1 MRRLN
6 YLYVL
11 VVLSANVYGADSTSV
26 VAPPA
31 LIKLPYNHAYRL
43 VVDLQVG
50 LWAQPLPMDWDG
62 DGDLDMVA
70 ATSGMPSNGVW
81 FFENVSGPAGGEGVG
96 SGGTRLLR
104 RDGAAPRN
112 DRGRDGAAPRNDNGG
127 PTDRAASGG
136 GDELRIGQ
144 TNVNLRGVSSAP
156 ESVVTG
162 DTRLPRRDGAAPRN
176 DDHVTI
182 GASAPRDVVF
192 KAGVWVAR
200 GLEDMTV
207 SYVNGEPMVCVP
219 GEAKVRAAG
228 SATPFGGALSGAIA
242 TNAAGANSAASTSE
256 SASSVGAPAGAGPGI
271 PPQKECTGVVYPDF
285 RKTGLEKGQTIPV
298 VSLRSYNRTRA
309 DQWKFVDYDGDGAVD
324 VVLGLGV
331 WDDYGWD
338 DAYNAQGVWT
348 NGPLHGYVMVA
359 RNEGTT
365 ASPKYGAWEE
375 VSTWVENHGDPRDG
389 KWTDPKSVDV
399 YGAPSPNFADFDGD
413 GDLDLVCGEF
423 LDSLTYFE
431 NVGTRTE
438 SVYARGRLLAR
449 DGAAIRMDL
458 QMLQV
463 IALDWDADGDTDLIV
478 GQEDGR
484 IALMEHTGA
493 VKDGMPVFE
502 LPRFFQQEAD
512 YLRVGVLPAPA
523 GVDWDGDGDEDLI
536 CGDTAGY
543 LNFVEN
549 TGMREGLP
557 IWAPP
562 VYLDAGGARVRI
574 QAGTNGGIQGPCEAK
589 WGYTVPAVGD
599 WDGDGDS
606 DIVMNSIWGEI
617 LWYENVGTKA
627 AAKLAAARP
636 VEIEWTGATP
646 KPQWTW
652 WDPKGK
658 QLVTQW
664 RTSPYLGDMNGDGLV
679 DLAMLD
685 REGYLA
691 LFARAR
697 RDGKLVTLSP
707 TRVFLGEDGKPLQ
720 LNAGRAGKSGR
731 RKFTFCDWDGDGK
744 MDLMLDSTNVDF
756 WRNVSEEKGEWKFKN
771 LGPIAEQN
779 LLGHTTDPTVVDW
792 NKDGVPDVLIGAEDG
807 CLYYCENPRTKVK

>member
-1 MRRLN
+1 MRVR
-6 YLYVL
+6 YM
-11 VVLSANVYGADSTSV
+11 VLSGTTWISFIFAAAAQSSLPTL
-26 VAPPA
+26 A
-31 LIKLPYNHAYRL
+31 KLPYNHAERL

-70 ATSGMPSNGVW
+70 ATSGAPSNGVW
-81 FFENVSGPAGGEGVG
+81 FYENVSGPGVPSESVAAGD
-96 SGGTRLLR
+96 TRLLR
-104 RDGAAPRN
+104 RDLAPRN
-112 DRGRDGAAPRNDNGG
+112 DGTG
-127 PTDRAASGG
+127 PTAGAGANGSQDGVEFRA
-136 GDELRIGQ
+136 GQ
-144 TNVNLRGVSSAP
+144 TNVNLRGATSGP
-156 ESVVTG
+156 EAVDGGAG
-162 DTRLPRRDGAAPRN
+162 DARLPRRDGAALRN
-176 DDHVTI
+176 DGTVTI

-192 KAGVWVAR
+192 KAGVWVAK

-242 TNAAGANSAASTSE
+242 TGAAGANSSASTSK
-256 SASSVGAPAGAGPGI
+256 SASNGGVAAGAGPGVA
-271 PPQKECTGVVYPDF
+271 PVKECTGIVYPDF

-365 ASPKYGAWEE
+365 ASPKYDAWEE
-375 VSTWVENHGDPRDG
+375 LSTWVENHGDPRDG

-438 SVYARGRLLAR
+438 PVYARGRLLAR

-523 GVDWDGDGDEDLI
+523 GVDWDADGDEDLI
-536 CGDTAGY
+536 AGDTAGY

-617 LWYENVGTKA
+617 LWYENAGTKA

-664 RTSPYLGDMNGDGLV
+664 RTSPYLGDMTGDGLT
-679 DLAMLD
+679 DLVILD
-685 REGYLA
+685 HEGYLA

-697 RDGKLVTLSP
+697 ADGKLVTLSP

-720 LNAGRAGKSGR
+720 LNPGRAGKSGR

-756 WRNVSEEKGEWKFKN
+756 WRNVSEENGEWKFKN